1 MTAVKNK
8 RLLDVRIVRASRK
21 RSVIHIPMKKIRMV
35 VTRRSNGTDLRVE
48 DKISRY
54 SRTGFSSGG

>member
-1 MTAVKNK
+1 MAAVKNK
-8 RLLDVRIVRASRK
+8 RFLEVRIVRTSRK

-35 VTRRSNGTDLRVE
+35 VTRRSNGADLRVE

-54 SRTGFSSGG
+54 SRAGFCSGG